1 MNLSNQLTLSRFVLA
16 FMMSV
21 LLTGPYVPFGK
32 TLGLIVFALAGLT
45 DYLDGRLARSFK
57 TITAFGQLMDPLAD
71 KVLVCSAF
79 VSFAAWNQIVP
90 VWIVVAILTREFLV
104 TGLRLLAGS
113 RGIILPAET
122 WGKRKTIWQIVVIV
136 IIILGEAVRREILP
150 LLLEPDELAVL
161 LEQYYNTTFEYLSY
175 IISAMVAVITLL
187 SGAYYFY
194 KNRDL
199 VMSHA

>member
-1 MNLSNQLTLSRFVLA
+1 MNVSNQLTLSRFVLA

-21 LLTGPYVPFGK
+21 LLTAPYVPFGK
-32 TLGLIVFALAGLT
+32 TMGLIVFALAGLT
-45 DYLDGRLARSFK
+45 DYLDGRLARSYR
-57 TITAFGQLMDPLAD
+57 TVTAFGQLMDPLAD

-90 VWIVVAILTREFLV
+90 VWIVVAIITREFLV

-122 WGKRKTIWQIVVIV
+122 WGKRKTVWQIVVIV
-136 IIILGEAVRREILP
+136 IIIFGEAVRRDILP
-150 LLLEPDELAVL
+150 IWMPPDELAVF
-161 LEQYYNTTFEYLSY
+161 LELYYDTAFEYLSY
-175 IISAMVAVITLL
+175 IISAMAAVITLL

-194 KNRDL
+194 RNRTL